1 MLACR
6 FFNLVVIYRSRELKN
21 IFLKKTKMEK
31 QEKKITGNNFGGAD
45 EASSGLK
52 FINPS
57 AIIDTLEITTGMLI
71 GDFGAGTGYF
81 TFPLAQKVGDS
92 GVVYALDILK
102 EKLEA
107 IESEAKILGL
117 NNVVTKR
124 ANLEMTGGSKLE
136 ADSLDLVCLVNM
148 LFQNKSKNLIFEE
161 AVRVLKKSGKVLV
174 IEWNMGDSTFGPTSD
189 LRISKTEILKLA
201 KDCGL
206 TIVREIEIS
215 HFHFGII
222 FEK

>member
-1 MLACR
+1 
-6 FFNLVVIYRSRELKN
+6 
-21 IFLKKTKMEK
+21 MEK
-31 QEKKITGNNFGGAD
+31 QEKKVIGNNIVETNDQSA
-45 EASSGLK
+45 GLK

-57 AIIDTLEITTGMLI
+57 AIIDRLEISVGMSI

-92 GVVYALDILK
+92 GIVYALDILK

-117 NNVVTKR
+117 NNIVTKR
-124 ANLEMTGGSKLE
+124 ANLEMVGGSKLE
-136 ADSLDLVCLVNM
+136 VDSLDLVCLVNM

-174 IEWNMGDSTFGPTSD
+174 IEWNIGDSTFGPTSD
-189 LRISKTEILKLA
+189 LRISKEEILKLA
-201 KDCGL
+201 KNCGL
-206 TIVREIEIS
+206 TIVQEIEIS